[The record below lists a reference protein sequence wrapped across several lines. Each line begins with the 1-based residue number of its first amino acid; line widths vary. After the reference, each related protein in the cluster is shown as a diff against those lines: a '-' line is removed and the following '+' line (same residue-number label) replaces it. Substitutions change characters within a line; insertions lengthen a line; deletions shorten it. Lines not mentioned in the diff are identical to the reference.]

1 MQMVT
6 DLPVSIVVMVPKT
19 MKMSSACLP
28 ERMSPVV
35 KNAML
40 TLADEESST
49 NVGGLCTQDPHHHI
63 SG

>member
-1 MQMVT
+1 MVT
-6 DLPVSIVVMVPKT
+6 DLPVLIVVMDPKT

-28 ERMSPVV
+28 ERMRQVA
-35 KNAML
+35 KNAMS
-40 TLADEESST
+40 TLADGESST